1 MQTYGILA
9 RTALALCAG
18 SLLALVSCGGGD
30 GGSTTPPVS
39 TTNPEDLIPEIQVQ
53 TVDHLFR
60 TGSLSAE
67 NLDSDPIFNLIASAT
82 STLDVAVTRIDR
94 QAIVEALLNEA
105 RSGVNVRIVT
115 EKAFY
120 DDPVYK
126 AFYNQLEDTTLN
138 GGNLE
143 IRTDEEG
150 EPRLMQSRFLVID
163 QARVVTG
170 SYNWESSGAEST
182 FGDVINILNT
192 GVAAAFTNQ
201 FNQMFVEGNF
211 GVHKRDDTQH
221 SFLVGGGRGTLE
233 VYFGPT
239 DRTRELIQNEIQS
252 SNNVIFAA
260 QQYKD
265 FALANF
271 MLSWLGSSADN
282 TMAGLFNDVAFLGDD
297 EENQVYLAFVDYLT
311 TPTGGPLYINGLI
324 DSGNPASGGQF
335 ANYNTMNHK
344 MLFTNHGLTDN
355 RASVITSTANYTD
368 LGFTINDQVTLIFRG
383 NGLVNKF
390 IRGIDYSRPLP
401 PTNLREPDDSQEFD
415 QLMTMYPYGASTGA
429 PFLRDIS
436 RLPCALI
443 YGSVT
448 NFNPTV
454 TIQNQNSTGGNGG
467 VDDIIEVD
475 IDLYFGIEVPQ
486 LFFGGSFPDPD
497 VDATFE
503 DVDGNTLYRAPL
515 EDPFIRSE
523 LVNPDHRYMMVVPA
537 GEVIIHTF
545 AESIDSGQ
553 LALFEPT
560 ERRFSVGPG
569 AVKEVNLIINQAFDD
584 SGNVGGGQG

>member
-1 MQTYGILA
+1 MRTYGFLA

-18 SLLALVSCGGGD
+18 SILALASCGGGD
-30 GGSTTPPVS
+30 GGSTTPPLS

-60 TGSLSAE
+60 NGTLSGE
-67 NLDSDPIFNLIASAT
+67 NLDADPIFNLIASAT

-94 QAIVEALLNEA
+94 QDVIKALLNEA
-105 RSGVNVRIVT
+105 KSGVNVRIVT

-120 DDPVYK
+120 DDPTYK
-126 AFYNQLEDTTLN
+126 AFYNQLEDPAQN

-143 IRTDEEG
+143 IHTDKEG

-211 GVHKRDDTQH
+211 GIHKRDDTQH
-221 SFLVGGGRGTLE
+221 TFLVGGGRGTLE

-239 DRTRELIQNEIQS
+239 DRTRDLIQNEIQNS
-252 SNNVIFAA
+252 SNVIFAA

-265 FALANF
+265 VALANF
-271 MLSWLGSSADN
+271 MLSWLDSSADN
-282 TMAGLFNDVAFLGDD
+282 SMAGLFNDIANLGDA
-297 EENQVYLAFVDYLT
+297 EENAVYRAFIDYT
-311 TPTGGPLYINGLI
+311 AAPTGGALYINGLI

-335 ANYNTMNHK
+335 SNYNTMNHK
-344 MLFTNHGLTDN
+344 MIFANHGLSDN
-355 RASVITSTANYTD
+355 RPSVVTSTANFSD

-383 NGLVNKF
+383 TGLANKF
-390 IRGIDYSRPLP
+390 IRGIDYSSSTPPL
-401 PTNLREPDDSQEFD
+401 TLREPNDSQEFD
-415 QLMTMYPYGASTGA
+415 QLLTMYPYGASLEA

-454 TIQNQNSTGGNGG
+454 TVQTGTSQDEI
-467 VDDIIEVD
+467 VPID
-475 IDLYFGIEVPQ
+475 IDVYFGVEAPD
-486 LFFGGSFPDPD
+486 LFFGGVFPDPE
-497 VDATFE
+497 VDATFQ
-503 DVDGNTLYRAPL
+503 DGNGNTLYRGPL
-515 EDPFIRSE
+515 ADPFVRSE
-523 LVNPDHRYMMVVPA
+523 IANPDHRYMMVVPA

-545 AESIDSGQ
+545 AESIDNSQ

-560 ERRFSVGPG
+560 ERRITVGPG